1 MAAINGVAA
10 ERFIFIDEA
19 GANLQ
24 MHPRYGRA
32 YGGQRATLSAPYHRG
47 NSISIIGA
55 ISIKKIEA
63 LTYCEGACDGQVF
76 IAFINNFLRQILTP
90 AHIVVMDNVA
100 FHKSSAIR
108 EAIESTG
115 AKLVFC
121 APYSP
126 EFNPIEEMWSKVK
139 TLLRNA
145 SARTLANF
153 NSSIRKALLAVTA
166 SDLFGWFKHAGYLD
180 QDFREAL

>member
-1 MAAINGVAA
+1 MATINGVAA

-32 YGGQRATLSAPYHRG
+32 YGGQRAMLSAPYHRG
-47 NSISIIGA
+47 NSISMIAA

-63 LTYCEGACDGQVF
+63 LTYCNGACDGQ
-76 IAFINNFLRQILTP
+76 AFITFINKFIRPILTP

-100 FHKSSAIR
+100 FHKSIAVK

-115 AKLVFC
+115 AKLVHS

-126 EFNPIEEMWSKVK
+126 EFNPIEEMWSKAK

-145 SARTLANF
+145 SARTFSSF
-153 NSSIRKALLAVTA
+153 NKSIKRILLAVTV
-166 SDLFGWFKHAGYLD
+166 SDLFGWFRHAGYLD
-180 QDFREAL
+180 QDFREVL